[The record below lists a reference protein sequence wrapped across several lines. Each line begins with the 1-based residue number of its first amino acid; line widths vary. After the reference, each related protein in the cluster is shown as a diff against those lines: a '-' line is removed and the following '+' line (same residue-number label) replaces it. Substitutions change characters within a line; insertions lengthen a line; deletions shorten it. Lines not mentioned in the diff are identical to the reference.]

1 MYYSN
6 CVVFVQSEVLS
17 GSACRR
23 YRMDVMRG
31 LGERGDSMSL
41 PGVENLMLHFTP
53 HADDWSKLPVIVSGE
68 GCYVTDVRGNTYIDG
83 LAGLFTTQVG
93 HGRSELAEVAAKQMK
108 ELGFFPS
115 WSFQHP
121 RSLELAAKISE
132 IAPGDLDSTFF
143 VSSGSEAVETVIKL
157 ARQYHRANGEPM
169 RYKFISRKI
178 AYHGTTMGAL
188 SVNGIPAFRAPFEP
202 LLQGFEHVPNTQQ
215 DPEGAAD
222 VIGEA
227 IEFGPPETVAA
238 VILEP
243 VQNAGGCLVPP
254 PDYWR
259 RVREIC
265 DRHGVLLASDA
276 VICAFGRLGEWFGI
290 ERFDVVPDMTSFAK
304 GVTSGYLPMGG
315 VVVNERI
322 ASTLKENA
330 SMFMHGSTFGG
341 HPVSSAVALENI
353 AIMEREKLLQNVH
366 DLEGHFGD
374 ELRRVASDHPV
385 VKEVRGMGFFW
396 AVEINPE
403 RADGTPLEDEE
414 YQKYFKGVV
423 SRKLLEGGLICR
435 FDDKDEPVIQ
445 YSPALVS
452 DREVLSR
459 IAEITDYALTELER
473 QLGYRN

>member
-1 MYYSN
+1 
-6 CVVFVQSEVLS
+6 
-17 GSACRR
+17 
-23 YRMDVMRG
+23 MDVMRG
-31 LGERGDSMSL
+31 LGEHGDSTPL
-41 PGVENLMLHFTP
+41 PGIDNLMLHFTP
-53 HADDWSKLPVIVSGE
+53 YAEDWSKLPVIVSGE
-68 GCYVTDVRGNTYIDG
+68 GCYVTDDRGDTYIDG

-93 HGRSELAEVAAKQMK
+93 HGRTELAEVAARQMK
-108 ELGFFPS
+108 ELGFFPN

-132 IAPGDLDSTFF
+132 IAPGDLNSTFF

-157 ARQYHRANGEPM
+157 ARQYHKTNGEPG
-169 RYKFISRKI
+169 RYKIISRDV

-188 SVNGIPAFRAPFEP
+188 SATGLPGFKAPFEP
-202 LLQGFEHVPNTQQ
+202 LPSGFFHVKNTQQ

-222 VIGEA
+222 A
-227 IEFGPPETVAA
+227 IEQMIEAEGPELVAA

-254 PDYWR
+254 PEYWKK
-259 RVREIC
+259 VREIC
-265 DRHGVLLASDA
+265 DRHGVLLVSDA

-315 VVVNERI
+315 VVVGDKM

-330 SMFMHGSTFGG
+330 PMFMHGSTFGG

-374 ELRRVASDHPV
+374 ELGRMAADHPV

-403 RADGTPLEDEE
+403 RADGTPLEGDE

-423 SRKLLEGGLICR
+423 SRKLMEGGLICR
-435 FDDKDEPVIQ
+435 FDDKDDPVIQ
-445 YSPALVS
+445 FSPALVS
-452 DREVLSR
+452 DREVISK
-459 IAEITDYALTELER
+459 IAEITDGALTELEKE
-473 QLGYRN
+473 LGYRG

>member
-1 MYYSN
+1 
-6 CVVFVQSEVLS
+6 
-17 GSACRR
+17 
-23 YRMDVMRG
+23 MDVMRG
-31 LGERGDSMSL
+31 LGDRGDSASL
-41 PGVENLMLHFTP
+41 VGVENLMLHFTP
-53 HADDWSKLPVIVSGE
+53 YAEDWSKLPVIVSGE
-68 GCYVTDVRGNTYIDG
+68 GPYVTDDKGNTYVDG

-93 HGRSELAEVAAKQMK
+93 HGRTELADAAHTQMK
-108 ELGFFPS
+108 ELGFFPN

-121 RSLELAAKISE
+121 RSLELAAKVAE
-132 IAPGDLDSTFF
+132 IAPGDLNSTFF

-157 ARQYHRANGEPM
+157 ARQYHKANGEPG
-169 RYKFISRKI
+169 RYKIISRDV

-188 SVNGIPAFRAPFEP
+188 SVTGLPGFKAPFEP
-202 LLQGFEHVPNTQQ
+202 LPSGFFHVRNTQQ

-222 VIGEA
+222 A
-227 IEFGPPETVAA
+227 IEQMIEAEGPELVAA

-254 PDYWR
+254 PDYWK

-265 DRHGVLLASDA
+265 DRHGVLLVSDA

-315 VVVNERI
+315 VVVNDRI
-322 ASTLKENA
+322 ATTLKHNA
-330 SMFMHGSTFGG
+330 PMFMHGSTFGG

-353 AIMEREKLLQNVH
+353 AIMEREKLLENVH
-366 DLEGHFGD
+366 EHEGHFGD
-374 ELRRVASDHPV
+374 ELRRMASDHPI
-385 VKEVRGMGFFW
+385 VKEVRGMGYFW
-396 AVEINPE
+396 AVEVKPE
-403 RADGTPLEDEE
+403 RADGTPLEEDE
-414 YQKYFKGVV
+414 YHKYFKGVV

-435 FDDKDEPVIQ
+435 FDDKDDPVIQ

-473 QLGYRN
+473 QLGYRS

>member
-1 MYYSN
+1 
-6 CVVFVQSEVLS
+6 
-17 GSACRR
+17 
-23 YRMDVMRG
+23 MDVMRG
-31 LGERGDSMSL
+31 LGERGNDTSRS
-41 PGVENLMLHFTP
+41 GVDNLMLHFTP
-53 HADDWSKLPVIVSGE
+53 YAEDWSKLPVIVSGE
-68 GCYVTDVRGNTYIDG
+68 GSYVTDDEGTSYIDG

-93 HGRSELAEVAAKQMK
+93 HGRTELAEVAAKQMK
-108 ELGFFPS
+108 ELGFFPN

-132 IAPGDLDSTFF
+132 IAPGDLNSTFF

-157 ARQYHRANGEPM
+157 ARQYHKTNGEPG
-169 RYKFISRKI
+169 RYKIISRDV

-188 SVNGIPAFRAPFEP
+188 SVTGLPGFKAPFEP
-202 LLQGFEHVPNTQQ
+202 LPSGFFHVKNTQQ

-222 VIGEA
+222 A
-227 IEFGPPETVAA
+227 IEQMIETEGPELVAA

-265 DRHGVLLASDA
+265 DKHGVLLVSDA

-315 VVVNERI
+315 VVVNDTI
-322 ASTLKENA
+322 ASTLRENA
-330 SMFMHGSTFGG
+330 PMFMHGSTFGG
-341 HPVSSAVALENI
+341 HPVSSAVAIENI

-374 ELRRVASDHPV
+374 ELRRMAADHPV

-396 AVEINPE
+396 AVEVNPE
-403 RADGTPLEDEE
+403 RPDGTPLAEDE

-423 SRKLLEGGLICR
+423 SRNLLEGGLICR
-435 FDDKDEPVIQ
+435 FDDKDDPVIQ
-445 YSPALVS
+445 FSPALVS

-459 IAEITDYALTELER
+459 IAEITDGALTELEK
-473 QLGYRN
+473 QLGYRS

>member
-1 MYYSN
+1 
-6 CVVFVQSEVLS
+6 
-17 GSACRR
+17 
-23 YRMDVMRG
+23 MDVMRG
-31 LGERGDSMSL
+31 LGERGNETSL
-41 PGVENLMLHFTP
+41 AGVENLMLHFTP
-53 HADDWSKLPVIVSGE
+53 YSEDWSKLPIIVSGE
-68 GCYVTDVRGNTYIDG
+68 GCYVTDDKGNDYIDG

-93 HGRSELAEVAAKQMK
+93 HGRSELGEVAAKQMK
-108 ELGFFPS
+108 ELGFFPN

-132 IAPGDLDSTFF
+132 IAPGDLNSTFF

-157 ARQYHRANGEPM
+157 ARQYHKTNGEPG
-169 RYKFISRKI
+169 RYKIISRDV

-188 SVNGIPAFRAPFEP
+188 SVTGLPGFKAPFEP
-202 LLQGFEHVPNTQQ
+202 LPSGFYHVKNTQQ

-222 VIGEA
+222 A
-227 IEFGPPETVAA
+227 IEQMIEAEGPELVAA
-238 VILEP
+238 VVLEP

-254 PDYWR
+254 PDYWK

-265 DRHGVLLASDA
+265 DRHGVLLVSDA

-315 VVVNERI
+315 VVVNDRI

-330 SMFMHGSTFGG
+330 PMFMHGSTFGG
-341 HPVSSAVALENI
+341 HPVSSAVAVENI

-374 ELRRVASDHPV
+374 ELKRMASDHPI

-396 AVEINPE
+396 AVEVNPE
-403 RADGTPLEDEE
+403 RADGTPLEGDE

-435 FDDKDEPVIQ
+435 FDDKDDPVIQ
-445 YSPALVS
+445 FSPALVS
-452 DREVLSR
+452 DKEVLSR
-459 IAEITDYALTELER
+459 IAEITDGALTELEK

>member
-1 MYYSN
+1 
-6 CVVFVQSEVLS
+6 
-17 GSACRR
+17 
-23 YRMDVMRG
+23 MDVMRG
-31 LGERGDSMSL
+31 LGEHGESTPL
-41 PGVENLMLHFTP
+41 AGVENLMLHFTP
-53 HADDWSKLPVIVSGE
+53 YGEDWSKLPVIVSGE
-68 GCYVTDVRGNTYIDG
+68 GSYVTDDKGRTYVDG

-93 HGRSELAEVAAKQMK
+93 HGRTELGEVAAAQMK
-108 ELGFFPS
+108 ELGFFPN

-121 RSLELAAKISE
+121 RSLELAHKISE
-132 IAPGDLDSTFF
+132 IAPGDLSSTFF

-157 ARQYHRANGEPM
+157 ARQYHKANGEPQ
-169 RYKFISRKI
+169 RYKIISRQV

-188 SVNGIPAFRAPFEP
+188 SVTGLPDFKAPFEP
-202 LLQGFEHVPNTQQ
+202 LPVGFYHAANTQQ

-222 VIGEA
+222 A
-227 IEFGPPETVAA
+227 IETMIEGEGADQIAA

-259 RVREIC
+259 KVREIC
-265 DRHGVLLASDA
+265 DRHGVLLVSDA

-315 VVVNERI
+315 VVVNDKV
-322 ASTLKENA
+322 AATLKDNA
-330 SMFMHGSTFGG
+330 PMFMHGSTFGG

-353 AIMEREKLLQNVH
+353 KIIEREKLLENVH
-366 DLEGHFGD
+366 NLEGHFGD
-374 ELRRVASDHPV
+374 ELRRMAEGHPI

-396 AVEINPE
+396 AVEVDPV
-403 RADGTPLEDEE
+403 RANGTPLDEDE

-435 FDDKDEPVIQ
+435 FDDKDDPVIQ

-459 IAEITDYALTELER
+459 IAEITDDALTELER
-473 QLGYRN
+473 QLGYRG

>member
-1 MYYSN
+1 
-6 CVVFVQSEVLS
+6 
-17 GSACRR
+17 
-23 YRMDVMRG
+23 MDVMRG
-31 LGERGDSMSL
+31 LGERGNETSL
-41 PGVENLMLHFTP
+41 AGVENLMLHFTP
-53 HADDWSKLPVIVSGE
+53 YSEDWSKLPVIVSGE
-68 GCYVTDVRGNTYIDG
+68 GCYVTDDKGNDYIDG

-93 HGRSELAEVAAKQMK
+93 HGRTELAEVAAKQMK
-108 ELGFFPS
+108 ELGFFPN

-132 IAPGDLDSTFF
+132 IAPGDLNSTFF

-157 ARQYHRANGEPM
+157 ARQYHKTNGEPG
-169 RYKFISRKI
+169 RYKIISRDV

-188 SVNGIPAFRAPFEP
+188 SVTGLPGFKAPFEP
-202 LLQGFEHVPNTQQ
+202 LPSGFYHVKNTQQ

-222 VIGEA
+222 A
-227 IEFGPPETVAA
+227 IEQMIEAEGPELVAA
-238 VILEP
+238 VVLEP

-254 PDYWR
+254 PDYWK

-265 DRHGVLLASDA
+265 DRHGVLLVSDA

-315 VVVNERI
+315 VVVNDRI
-322 ASTLKENA
+322 ASTLRENA
-330 SMFMHGSTFGG
+330 PMFTHGSTFGG
-341 HPVSSAVALENI
+341 HPVSSAVAVENI

-374 ELRRVASDHPV
+374 ELKRMASDHPI

-396 AVEINPE
+396 AVEVNPE
-403 RADGTPLEDEE
+403 RADGTPLEGDE

-435 FDDKDEPVIQ
+435 FDDKDDPVIQ
-445 YSPALVS
+445 FSPALVS

-459 IAEITDYALTELER
+459 IAEITDGALTELEK

>member
-1 MYYSN
+1 
-6 CVVFVQSEVLS
+6 
-17 GSACRR
+17 
-23 YRMDVMRG
+23 MDVMRG
-31 LGERGDSMSL
+31 LGESGEPTRL
-41 PGVENLMLHFTP
+41 AGVDNLMLHFTP
-53 HADDWSKLPVIVSGE
+53 YSEDWSKLPVIVSGE
-68 GCYVTDVRGNTYIDG
+68 GSYVTDDRGRSYIDG

-93 HGRSELAEVAAKQMK
+93 HGRAELAEVASQQMK
-108 ELGFFPS
+108 ELGFFPN

-121 RSLELAAKISE
+121 RSLELAAKIAE
-132 IAPGDLDSTFF
+132 IAPGDLNSTFF
-143 VSSGSEAVETVIKL
+143 VSSGSEAVETVIKI
-157 ARQYHRANGEPM
+157 ARQYHKVNGEPG
-169 RYKFISRKI
+169 RYKIISRDV

-188 SVNGIPAFRAPFEP
+188 SVTGLPSFKAPFEP
-202 LLQGFEHVPNTQQ
+202 LPGGFFHVKNTQQ

-222 VIGEA
+222 A
-227 IEFGPPETVAA
+227 IEQMIEAEGPEQVAA

-265 DRHGVLLASDA
+265 DRHGVLLVSDA

-315 VVVNERI
+315 VVVNDKI
-322 ASTLKENA
+322 AHTLKNGA

-353 AIMEREKLLQNVH
+353 AIMERENLLQNVH

-374 ELRRVASDHPV
+374 ELKRMAADHPV

-396 AVEINPE
+396 AVEVNPE
-403 RADGTPLEDEE
+403 KADGTPLTGDE

-445 YSPALVS
+445 FSPALVS
-452 DREVLSR
+452 DKEVLSR
-459 IAEITDYALTELER
+459 IAGITDEALTELEKE
-473 QLGYRN
+473 LGYRG

>member
-1 MYYSN
+1 
-6 CVVFVQSEVLS
+6 
-17 GSACRR
+17 
-23 YRMDVMRG
+23 MDVMRG
-31 LGERGDSMSL
+31 LGEHGESTSL
-41 PGVENLMLHFTP
+41 AGVENLMLHFTP
-53 HADDWSKLPVIVSGE
+53 YAEDWSKLPIIVSGE
-68 GCYVTDVRGNTYIDG
+68 GSYVTDDKGRSYIDG

-108 ELGFFPS
+108 ELGFFPN

-121 RSLELAAKISE
+121 RSLELAAKIAE
-132 IAPGDLDSTFF
+132 IAPGDLNSTFF

-157 ARQYHRANGEPM
+157 ARQYHKANGEPG
-169 RYKFISRKI
+169 RYKIISRDV

-188 SVNGIPAFRAPFEP
+188 SVTGLPGFKAPFEP
-202 LLQGFEHVPNTQQ
+202 LPGGFFHVKNTQQ

-222 VIGEA
+222 A
-227 IEFGPPETVAA
+227 IEQMIEAEGPDQIAA

-254 PDYWR
+254 PGYWKK
-259 RVREIC
+259 VREIC
-265 DRHGVLLASDA
+265 DRHGVLLVSDA

-315 VVVNERI
+315 VVVNDKI
-322 ASTLKENA
+322 AHTLKDNA
-330 SMFMHGSTFGG
+330 PMFAHGSTFGG

-353 AIMEREKLLQNVH
+353 KIMERENLLQNVH

-374 ELRRVASDHPV
+374 ELRRMAADHPV

-396 AVEINPE
+396 AVEIDPVK
-403 RADGTPLEDEE
+403 ADGTPLAGDE

-435 FDDKDEPVIQ
+435 FDDKDDPVIQ
-445 YSPALVS
+445 FSPALTS
-452 DREVLSR
+452 DREILSR
-459 IAEITDYALTELER
+459 IAEITDGALTELEKE
-473 QLGYRN
+473 LGYRG

>member
-1 MYYSN
+1 
-6 CVVFVQSEVLS
+6 
-17 GSACRR
+17 
-23 YRMDVMRG
+23 MDVMRG
-31 LGERGDSMSL
+31 LGERGDSSSL
-41 PGVENLMLHFTP
+41 AGVENLMLHFTP
-53 HADDWSKLPVIVSGE
+53 YSEDWSKLPVIVSGE
-68 GCYVTDVRGNTYIDG
+68 GSYVTDDKGKTYIDG

-93 HGRSELAEVAAKQMK
+93 HGRTELADAAHKQMK
-108 ELGFFPS
+108 ELGFFPN

-121 RSLELAAKISE
+121 RSLELAAKIAD
-132 IAPGDLDSTFF
+132 IAPGDLNSSFF

-157 ARQYHRANGEPM
+157 ARQYHKANGEPG
-169 RYKFISRKI
+169 RYKIISRDV

-188 SVNGIPAFRAPFEP
+188 SVTGLPSFKAPFEP
-202 LLQGFEHVPNTQQ
+202 LPSGFFHVRNTQQ

-222 VIGEA
+222 A
-227 IEFGPPETVAA
+227 IEQMIETEGPELVAA

-254 PDYWR
+254 PDYWK

-265 DRHGVLLASDA
+265 DRHGVLLVSDA

-290 ERFDVVPDMTSFAK
+290 ERFDVTPDMTSFAK

-315 VVVNERI
+315 VVVNDRI
-322 ASTLKENA
+322 ASTLRHNA

-353 AIMEREKLLQNVH
+353 AIMEREKLLDNVH
-366 DLEGHFGD
+366 EHEGHFGE
-374 ELRRVASDHPV
+374 ELRRMAADHPI

-396 AVEINPE
+396 AVEVKPE
-403 RADGTPLEDEE
+403 RADGTPLEEDE
-414 YQKYFKGVV
+414 YHKYFKGVV

-435 FDDKDEPVIQ
+435 FDDKDDPVIQ

-473 QLGYRN
+473 QLGYRS

>member
-1 MYYSN
+1 
-6 CVVFVQSEVLS
+6 
-17 GSACRR
+17 
-23 YRMDVMRG
+23 MDVMRG
-31 LGERGDSMSL
+31 LGERGNGTSL
-41 PGVENLMLHFTP
+41 AGVENLMLHFTP
-53 HADDWSKLPVIVSGE
+53 YSEDWSKLPVIVSGE
-68 GCYVTDVRGNTYIDG
+68 GCYVTDDKGNDYIDG

-108 ELGFFPS
+108 ELGFFPN
-115 WSFQHP
+115 WSFQHA

-132 IAPGDLDSTFF
+132 IAPGDLNSTFF

-157 ARQYHRANGEPM
+157 ARQYHKTNGEPG
-169 RYKFISRKI
+169 RYKIISRDV

-188 SVNGIPAFRAPFEP
+188 SVTGVPGFKAPFEP
-202 LLQGFEHVPNTQQ
+202 LPSGFYHVRNTQQ
-215 DPEGAAD
+215 GPEL
-222 VIGEA
+222 
-227 IEFGPPETVAA
+227 VAA
-238 VILEP
+238 VVLEP

-254 PDYWR
+254 PDYWK

-265 DRHGVLLASDA
+265 DRHGVLLVSDA

-290 ERFDVVPDMTSFAK
+290 ERFDMVPDMTSFAK
-304 GVTSGYLPMGG
+304 GVTSGYPPMGG
-315 VVVNERI
+315 VVVNDRI

-330 SMFMHGSTFGG
+330 PMFMHGSTFGG
-341 HPVSSAVALENI
+341 HPVSSAVAVENI

-374 ELRRVASDHPV
+374 ELRRMAADHPI
-385 VKEVRGMGFFW
+385 VKEVRGLGFFW

-403 RADGTPLEDEE
+403 RADGTPLEGDE

-435 FDDKDEPVIQ
+435 FDDKDDPVIQ
-445 YSPALVS
+445 FSPALVS
-452 DREVLSR
+452 DKEILSR
-459 IAEITDYALTELER
+459 IAEITDGALTELEK

>member
-1 MYYSN
+1 
-6 CVVFVQSEVLS
+6 
-17 GSACRR
+17 
-23 YRMDVMRG
+23 MDIMWG
-31 LGERGDSMSL
+31 LGEHGDSAPL
-41 PGVENLMLHFTP
+41 GGVENLMLHFTP
-53 HADDWSKLPVIVSGE
+53 YEEDWSKLPVIVSGE
-68 GCYVTDVRGNTYIDG
+68 GCYVTDEKGRSYVDG

-93 HGRSELAEVAAKQMK
+93 HGRGELADAASKQMK
-108 ELGFFPS
+108 ELGFFPN

-121 RSLELAAKISE
+121 RSLELAEKMAQ
-132 IAPGDLDSTFF
+132 IAPGDLNSTFF

-157 ARQYHRANGEPM
+157 ARQYHKANGEAT
-169 RYKFISRKI
+169 RYKIISRKI

-188 SVNGIPAFRAPFEP
+188 SVTGLPSFKAPFEP
-202 LLQGFEHVPNTQQ
+202 LLQGFMHVPNTQQ

-222 VIGEA
+222 AIEEA

-254 PDYWR
+254 PDYWQ

-265 DRHGVLLASDA
+265 DRHGVLLVSDA
-276 VICAFGRLGEWFGI
+276 VIAAFGRLGEWFGI

-315 VVVNERI
+315 VVVNERVQG
-322 ASTLKENA
+322 TLRSNA
-330 SMFMHGSTFGG
+330 PMFMHGSTFGG

-353 AIMEREKLLQNVH
+353 RIIEREKLLENVRN
-366 DLEGHFGD
+366 LEGYFED
-374 ELRRVASDHPV
+374 ELRRMAKEHPIV
-385 VKEVRGMGFFW
+385 CDIRGMGFFW
-396 AVEINPE
+396 AVEVKAE
-403 RADGTPLEDEE
+403 RADGTPLAGDE

-445 YSPALVS
+445 FSPALVA
-452 DREVLSR
+452 DKEVLGR
-459 IAEITDYALTELER
+459 IAEITDGALTELER
-473 QLGYRN
+473 ELGYRS

>member
-1 MYYSN
+1 
-6 CVVFVQSEVLS
+6 
-17 GSACRR
+17 
-23 YRMDVMRG
+23 MDVMRG
-31 LGERGDSMSL
+31 LGERGDGTSL
-41 PGVENLMLHFTP
+41 AGVENLMLHFTP
-53 HADDWSKLPVIVSGE
+53 NSEDWAKLPVIVSGE
-68 GCYVTDVRGNTYIDG
+68 GCYVTDDKGNDYIDG

-108 ELGFFPS
+108 ELGFFPN

-132 IAPGDLDSTFF
+132 IAPGDLNSTFF

-157 ARQYHRANGEPM
+157 ARQYHKTNGEPG
-169 RYKFISRKI
+169 RYKIISRDV

-188 SVNGIPAFRAPFEP
+188 SVTGLPGFKAPFEP
-202 LLQGFEHVPNTQQ
+202 LPSGFYHVRNTQQ

-222 VIGEA
+222 A
-227 IEFGPPETVAA
+227 IEQMIEAEGPDLVAA
-238 VILEP
+238 VVLEP

-254 PDYWR
+254 PDYWK

-265 DRHGVLLASDA
+265 DRHGVLLVSDA

-315 VVVNERI
+315 VVVNDRI
-322 ASTLKENA
+322 ASTLRENA
-330 SMFMHGSTFGG
+330 PMFMHGSTFGG
-341 HPVSSAVALENI
+341 HPVSSAVAVENI
-353 AIMEREKLLQNVH
+353 AIMERENLLGNVH

-374 ELRRVASDHPV
+374 ELKRMASDHPI

-396 AVEINPE
+396 AVEVDPV
-403 RADGTPLEDEE
+403 RADGTPLEDDE

-435 FDDKDEPVIQ
+435 FDDKDDPVIQ

-452 DREVLSR
+452 DKEVLSR
-459 IAEITDYALTELER
+459 IAEITDGALTELEK

>member
-1 MYYSN
+1 
-6 CVVFVQSEVLS
+6 
-17 GSACRR
+17 
-23 YRMDVMRG
+23 MDVMRG
-31 LGERGDSMSL
+31 LGEHGDSTRL
-41 PGVENLMLHFTP
+41 AGVENLMLHFTP
-53 HADDWSKLPVIVSGE
+53 YAEDWSKLPVIVSGE
-68 GCYVTDVRGNTYIDG
+68 GSYVTDDRGRSYIDG

-93 HGRSELAEVAAKQMK
+93 HGRAELAEVAAKQMK
-108 ELGFFPS
+108 ELGFFPN

-121 RSLELAAKISE
+121 RSLELAAKIAE
-132 IAPGDLDSTFF
+132 IAPGDLNSTFF
-143 VSSGSEAVETVIKL
+143 VSSGSEAVETTIKL
-157 ARQYHRANGEPM
+157 ARQYHKVNGEPG
-169 RYKFISRKI
+169 RYKIISRDV

-188 SVNGIPAFRAPFEP
+188 SVTGLPSFKAPFEP
-202 LLQGFEHVPNTQQ
+202 LPSGFFHVKNTQQ

-222 VIGEA
+222 A
-227 IEFGPPETVAA
+227 IEQMIEAEGPELVAA

-254 PDYWR
+254 PGYWG

-265 DRHGVLLASDA
+265 DRHGVLLVSDA
-276 VICAFGRLGEWFGI
+276 VIAAFGRLGEWFGI

-315 VVVNERI
+315 VVVNDKI
-322 ASTLKENA
+322 AHTLKDGA

-353 AIMEREKLLQNVH
+353 AIMERENLLKNVH

-374 ELRRVASDHPV
+374 ELRRMAADHPV

-396 AVEINPE
+396 AVEVNPE
-403 RADGTPLEDEE
+403 KADGTPLEGDE

-445 YSPALVS
+445 FSPALIS
-452 DREVLSR
+452 DKEVLSR
-459 IAEITDYALTELER
+459 IAEITDDALTELEKE
-473 QLGYRN
+473 LGYRS

>member
-1 MYYSN
+1 
-6 CVVFVQSEVLS
+6 
-17 GSACRR
+17 
-23 YRMDVMRG
+23 
-31 LGERGDSMSL
+31 
-41 PGVENLMLHFTP
+41 MLHFTP
-53 HADDWSKLPVIVSGE
+53 YAEDWSKLPVIVSGE
-68 GCYVTDVRGNTYIDG
+68 GCYVTDDRGNRYIDG

-93 HGRSELAEVAAKQMK
+93 HGRAELGEVAAGQMK
-108 ELGFFPS
+108 ELGFFPN

-121 RSLELAAKISE
+121 RSLELARKISE

-157 ARQYHRANGEPM
+157 ARQYHKANGEAT
-169 RYKFISRKI
+169 RYKVISRKI

-188 SVNGIPAFRAPFEP
+188 SVTGLPAFRAPFEP
-202 LLQGFEHVPNTQQ
+202 LLQGFMHVPNTQQ

-222 VIGEA
+222 AIEEA

-265 DRHGVLLASDA
+265 DRHGVLLVSDA

-315 VVVNERI
+315 VVVNEKM
-322 ASTLKENA
+322 SETLKENA
-330 SMFMHGSTFGG
+330 PMFMHGSTFGG
-341 HPVSSAVALENI
+341 HPVSAAVALENI
-353 AIMEREKLLQNVH
+353 RIIERERLLENVRN
-366 DLEGHFGD
+366 LEGYFEG
-374 ELRRVASDHPV
+374 ELRRMAERHPI
-385 VKEVRGMGFFW
+385 VKEIRGMGFFW
-396 AVEINPE
+396 AVEVNAE
-403 RADGTPLEDEE
+403 RADGTPLEGDEYE
-414 YQKYFKGVV
+414 RYFKGVV

-445 YSPALVS
+445 FSPALVA
-452 DREVLSR
+452 DREVIGR
-459 IAEITDYALTELER
+459 IAEVTDAALAELER
-473 QLGYRN
+473 ELGYRS